1 MKKDDRV
8 YLQHVVEAIGRIQ
21 DYLTEVSKEQFL
33 QTSLLQDAVIRRLEI
48 IGEASRNLSEE
59 FRNRYP
65 QVPWAHIV
73 GLRNRI
79 VHEYFG
85 VDLEIVW
92 EIVQYDLPLLKEQI
106 ENIAEAEGW
115 KGVR

>member
-1 MKKDDRV
+1 
-8 YLQHVVEAIGRIQ
+8 
-21 DYLTEVSKEQFL
+21 
-33 QTSLLQDAVIRRLEI
+33 
-48 IGEASRNLSEE
+48 
-59 FRNRYP
+59 
-65 QVPWAHIV
+65 
-73 GLRNRI
+73 